1 MYRSNREEKM
11 RAGREFQDRF
21 AQMRQIDRKRK
32 YVNYWRN
39 NININRFKYEDG
51 QGMVLRDAG
60 EYNGLRVDM
69 TIRIISTNPK
79 MIFSVR
85 NVGPVQFRGTLDHM
99 GIMVSLNRKLIGK
112 KICGQN
118 QIISY
123 SIMLA
128 GSGNKLSFINDT
140 VRKRQG

>member
-1 MYRSNREEKM
+1 M

-85 NVGPVQFRGTLDHM
+85 NIGEPVRQVF
-99 GIMVSLNRKLIGK
+99 
-112 KICGQN
+112 KISVYGF
-118 QIISY
+118 
-123 SIMLA
+123 
-128 GSGNKLSFINDT
+128 KLSIGNTFGMRIPPFA
-140 VRKRQG
+140 

>member
-1 MYRSNREEKM
+1 M
-11 RAGREFQDRF
+11 RTGREFQDRF

-51 QGMVLRDAG
+51 QGMVLRDTG

-112 KICGQN
+112 KICGRN

-123 SIMLA
+123 SIILA
-128 GSGNKLSFINDT
+128 GSGNQLSLINNTERKTT
-140 VRKRQG
+140 V